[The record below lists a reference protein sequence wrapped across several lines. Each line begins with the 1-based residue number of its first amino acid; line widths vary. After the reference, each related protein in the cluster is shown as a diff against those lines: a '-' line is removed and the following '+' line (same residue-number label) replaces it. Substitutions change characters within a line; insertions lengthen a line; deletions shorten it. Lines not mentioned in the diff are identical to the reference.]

1 MPTTKG
7 MTGSYNR
14 DSRTQKED
22 FEHFLDTLLECI
34 DATAMEGAQQYSI
47 IDYGCSLGAN
57 SVLAMNRLI
66 RHLHEHKSI
75 RNFSVF
81 HNDLPTNDFNTLL
94 KKLISSPH
102 DYRHASG
109 CRVYTQLVPAS
120 FFQQVLPDRS
130 VDLGFSMAA
139 IHWLNRI
146 PDSDFSDA
154 VFLSDANPQAKADLL
169 DQAANDLQLFAKAR
183 SKEIKPGGLLY
194 VMGLASKVDPEGRR
208 EVSTADL
215 FVVVKKI
222 LTGLVADKLLSQE
235 SMDRFVFPV
244 VPRTK
249 EEYLA
254 PFNSGDLSGDWRCLH
269 CSIEEGIAPDYMAYQ
284 KTGDA
289 RLYAENYTRFFQ
301 SFSQA
306 TMQENLFSRGALT
319 ISAEELCELF
329 YARFSQAI
337 AASPE
342 EGVFHHTVSNIV
354 MQRNN

>member
-14 DSRTQKED
+14 DSRTQKAD
-22 FEHFLDTLLECI
+22 FELFLDVLLECI
-34 DATAMEGAQQYSI
+34 DATAVEGAQQYSI

-75 RNFSVF
+75 NNFSAF

-94 KKLISSPH
+94 KQLISSPH
-102 DYRHASG
+102 DYRHAPG
-109 CRVYTQLVPAS
+109 CKVYTQLVPAS

-146 PDSDFSDA
+146 PDGDFSNA
-154 VFLSDANPQAKADLL
+154 VFLSDANPQARAVLL
-169 DQAANDLQLFAKAR
+169 ERAAKDLQLFAKAR
-183 SKEIKPGGLLY
+183 SKEMKPGGLLY
-194 VMGLASKVDPEGRR
+194 IVGLASQVDPEGRR

-235 SMDRFVFPV
+235 SMDKFVFPV
-244 VPRTK
+244 VPRT
-249 EEYLA
+249 EEEFLA
-254 PFNSGDLSGDWRCLH
+254 PFTSGDSSGDWRCLH
-269 CSIEEGIAPDYMAYQ
+269 CSIEEGLATDYIAYQ
-284 KTGDA
+284 KNGDA
-289 RLYAENYTRFFQ
+289 RQYAENYTRFFQ

-306 TMQENLFSRGALT
+306 TLQENLFSPGALT
-319 ISAEELCELF
+319 ISTEALCELF

-342 EGVFHHTVSNIV
+342 DGVFRHTVSNIV
-354 MQRNN
+354 MQRI